1 LAVALPFAA
10 AAAVELGAA
19 LVSAGIERPHVARA
33 AGIAAILEASIGIAL
48 GGIAAALARK
58 TIPGSRRGVSR
69 LLGGA
74 PFAVL
79 AAGAAS
85 VLFARPPFPGVERK
99 SSRAPDV
106 LLVVLDTTR
115 ADAVP
120 SPAGS
125 PSATP
130 ALARLAA
137 EGTLYRRAF
146 STSCWTLPA
155 HASLFTG
162 VLPQEHGTGWESR
175 FLPLELETLPEVFR
189 GAGYRTAAFS
199 ANIWISPEFQFDQG
213 VDRFETIPT
222 ATRPYRP
229 WILRLV
235 PALERRLDAAL
246 PFGDKGGL
254 SLSSDALRFLGARDD
269 RPAFVFLNLLEAHIP
284 YEPPG
289 RFLGDVAAAGFTPA
303 ALARIDQEP
312 LRGLI
317 PETQPNAREIQ
328 GLRLLYAAEVAY
340 DDWLLGR
347 ILEPLRR
354 AGRLD
359 ETIVVVVGDHGENL
373 GQHAPLDH
381 QLGLWDTL
389 VHVPLMVRYPKAIAA
404 GRLEDG
410 LVSIVDVHRAI
421 LHLAGLAKDGAPGPL
436 LGTPKRDAVFFS
448 YDRPTEPL
456 LSIRRRLRIDPAP
469 WDRRLTAV
477 RTDGAKLIL
486 GSDGTTQA
494 YDLEADPGET
504 RDRAAGGV
512 PADLSALA
520 DRLREIV
527 AKLKPAAP
535 SAPREM
541 SDEARRQLR
550 SLGYVN

>member
-1 LAVALPFAA
+1 M
-10 AAAVELGAA
+10 ELGVA
-19 LVSAGIERPHVARA
+19 LVSAGIERPYVARA
-33 AGIAAILEASIGIAL
+33 AGVATILEASIGIAL
-48 GGIAAALARK
+48 GGLIAAVARGAA
-58 TIPGSRRGVSR
+58 PGSRHGRASI
-69 LLGGA
+69 LAGA
-74 PFAVL
+74 PLAIL
-79 AAGAAS
+79 AAGAAT
-85 VLFARPPFPGVERK
+85 VLLARPPFAAVERK

-120 SPAGS
+120 ASAGS

-130 ALARLAA
+130 ALAGLAA

-175 FLPLELETLPEVFR
+175 FLPLELETLPEIFR

-213 VDRFETIPT
+213 VDRFETVPT

-229 WILRLV
+229 WIFRLV
-235 PALERRLDAAL
+235 PSLARRLDSAL

-254 SLSSDALRFLGARDD
+254 SLASDALRFLGARDD

-289 RFLGDVAAAGFTPA
+289 RFLGGAAGAGFTPA
-303 ALARIDQEP
+303 ELARIDQEP
-312 LRGLI
+312 LRGLV
-317 PETQPNAREIQ
+317 PGSQPSAREIA
-328 GLRLLYAAEVAY
+328 GLRVLYAAEVAY

-347 ILEPLRR
+347 ILDSLRR

-359 ETIVVVVGDHGENL
+359 DTIVVVVGDHGENL
-373 GQHAPLDH
+373 GQHVPLDH

-389 VHVPLMVRYPKAIAA
+389 VHVPLVVRYPKAIAA

-421 LHLAGLAKDGAPGPL
+421 LHLAGLAKDRAPGPL

-456 LSIRRRLRIDPAP
+456 ESIRRRLRIDPSP
-469 WDRRLTAV
+469 WDRRLSAV
-477 RTDGAKLIL
+477 RTTGAKLIL

-494 YDLEADPGET
+494 YDLDADPGET
-504 RDRAAGGV
+504 HDRGAGGV
-512 PADLSALA
+512 PADLTALA

-527 AKLKPAAP
+527 AKIKPVAP

-541 SDEARRQLR
+541 SDEAKRQLR